1 MKYGLIVQLGKE
13 TYEVK
18 GYSKIAGFEHINEE
32 KLKSIVE
39 FTNNFEHEQE
49 LISYLIDEGLLPK
62 KFFKGDAHINYYKG
76 KNTQPKTLQYGI
88 SFMED
93 KKYFD
98 TIFLKHYYCNKL
110 NNPRFMKSF
119 LNKYYT
125 YLKDIGVFREQI
137 CYINYCYDYYF
148 KNEMLPNGAY
158 DAMTKFIEIYCSKKS
173 KDGFYKADFT
183 RIRDLAMFAINYE
196 RENIRIPIE
205 RPEHTIEEIEPIIG
219 HFNEL
224 IQNDTLTEEE
234 TEAYENAINKLEKE
248 LEYTRKVTRNRSLKH
263 DITKN

>member
-18 GYSKIAGFEHINEE
+18 GFSKIAGFEHINEE
-32 KLKSIVE
+32 KLKGIVE

-62 KFFKGDAHINYYKG
+62 IFFKGDAHINYYKG
-76 KNTQPKTLQYGI
+76 KNIPPKTLQYGI

-98 TIFLKHYYCNKL
+98 TIFLKYYYCSKL
-110 NNPRFMKSF
+110 KNPQFMKAF

-125 YLKDIGVFREQI
+125 YLKNVGIFSDELS
-137 CYINYCYDYYF
+137 YIKYCYEYYMEY
-148 KNEMLPNGAY
+148 KILPKEA
-158 DAMTKFIEIYCSKKS
+158 DTAMTNFITIYCSKKS

-196 RENIRIPIE
+196 RENIRIPIK
-205 RPEHTIEEIEPIIG
+205 RPKHNIEEIELIIG

-224 IQNDTLTEEE
+224 IQNDTLTKEEII
-234 TEAYENAINKLEKE
+234 AYENAINNLEKE
-248 LEYTRKVTRNRSLKH
+248 LEYIKKVTRNRSLKH